1 MNEEKIK
8 NNLAKLTILYV
19 EDEEK
24 IRKSLEKTLKMMF
37 KNVISCEDGKIAL
50 EIFENEKIDIIL
62 SDINLPEISGIELS
76 KIIRKKNSNIPI
88 ILLTAHTQTD
98 ILLEATKLKLVN
110 YLVKPVDFEELFNSF
125 KDALDDISK
134 ENEMQVQFINNTI
147 YDLETKILTDE
158 KNNEIHLTRMDR
170 KFLDIL
176 LEYRNRTLETDEI
189 KDMLW
194 EDSYM
199 VSDSAFKS
207 ILNKLRAKIGK
218 KSIKNISGVGYL
230 LVFK

>member
-8 NNLAKLTILYV
+8 NNLGKLPILYV

-50 EIFENEKIDIIL
+50 DIFEDEKIDIIL
-62 SDINLPEISGIELS
+62 SDINLPKISGIELS
-76 KIIRKKNSNIPI
+76 KIIREKNSNVPI

-110 YLVKPVDFEELFNSF
+110 YLVKPVNFEELYDSF
-125 KDALDDISK
+125 KNALNDILK
-134 ENEMQVQFINNTI
+134 ENKPKIQFTNNSI
-147 YDLETKILTDE
+147 YDLDTKILQDE
-158 KNNEIHLTRMDR
+158 NNNEINLTSNDR
-170 KFLDIL
+170 RFLDIL
-176 LEYRNRTLETDEI
+176 IEYKNRTLKTDEI

-194 EDSYM
+194 EDSYL

-207 ILNKLRAKIGK
+207 VLNKLRAKIGK
-218 KSIKNISGVGYL
+218 SSIKNISGVGYL

>member
-8 NNLAKLTILYV
+8 NNLGKLTILYV

-50 EIFENEKIDIIL
+50 DIFEDEKIDIIL
-62 SDINLPEISGIELS
+62 SDINLPKISGIELS
-76 KIIRKKNSNIPI
+76 KIIREKNSNVPI

-110 YLVKPVDFEELFNSF
+110 YLVKPVNFEELYDSF
-125 KDALDDISK
+125 KNALNDILK
-134 ENEMQVQFINNTI
+134 ENKPKIQFTNNSI
-147 YDLETKILTDE
+147 YDLDTKILQDE
-158 KNNEIHLTRMDR
+158 NNNEINLTSNDR
-170 KFLDIL
+170 RFLDIL
-176 LEYRNRTLETDEI
+176 IEYKNRTLQTDEI

-194 EDSYM
+194 EDSYL

-207 ILNKLRAKIGK
+207 VLNKLRAKIGK
-218 KSIKNISGVGYL
+218 SSIKNISGVGYL